1 LGIDIS
7 VAQHRDNDGKEHPH
21 DFESTDGKQAEPEL
35 ESESRGFLVHPSG
48 SNLQSI

>member
-7 VAQHRDNDGKEHPH
+7 VAQHCDNDGKEHPH

-48 SNLQSI
+48 SNLQSL